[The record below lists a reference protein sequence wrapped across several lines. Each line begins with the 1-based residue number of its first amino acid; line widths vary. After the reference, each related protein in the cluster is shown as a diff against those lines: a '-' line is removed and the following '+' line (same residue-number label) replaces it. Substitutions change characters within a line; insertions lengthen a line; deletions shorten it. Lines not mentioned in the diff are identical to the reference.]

1 MDPSQQDHTRP
12 SHCEKPPPHK
22 QSLSLEDAL
31 SSYSSTGEW
40 TLDSCLIPL
49 STDVTTEDTIE
60 VDLGNVFAG
69 STFQPPLLE
78 GMQLW
83 LPKQFH
89 EKKSKPI
96 QNWFNGLFS
105 SNKVTVT
112 TYKSERRFIHFVC
125 KRYRTYSSQVSIY
138 NLVRTSPA
146 WSGLDMTSPDLSG
159 PVQTIIHRHYLI
171 THVSSHITSRAKVYT
186 TPPQR
191 TREDQRIAVPLVSRS
206 TSVQNTAGGTFWLDP
221 EDVLHIEVIQNQA

>member
-31 SSYSSTGEW
+31 SSYSITGEW

-69 STFQPPLLE
+69 CTHPAPLFA

-83 LPKQFH
+83 LPKKFH
-89 EKKSKPI
+89 KQESKPI

-112 TYKSERRFIHFVC
+112 TYKSDMGRLFIQLVC
-125 KRYRTYSSQVSIY
+125 KRYRTYSYKVSLY
-138 NLVRTSPA
+138 NLVRSSPVR
-146 WSGLDMTSPDLSG
+146 SSLVRSSPDQTSPDQSI
-159 PVQTIIHRHYLI
+159 P
-171 THVSSHITSRAKVYT
+171 
-186 TPPQR
+186 
-191 TREDQRIAVPLVSRS
+191 
-206 TSVQNTAGGTFWLDP
+206 
-221 EDVLHIEVIQNQA
+221 